1 MGKRQYF
8 HTLYGDAD
16 SGQHPHA
23 ASGMTGISV
32 NLFDGTSVMEKLTV
46 GDTEGDF
53 PDTTTDFEHIFDV
66 SSSSLW
72 NASKRFVYLRGKV
85 LMDTAVQTQLRTKL
99 PHEGVDTDPQYHCIG
114 TYANSIA
121 NAPSHI
127 VIPINSS
134 GKCNLWWSATTG
146 VNTASGGTYLSVV
159 GFM

>member
-53 PDTTTDFEHIFDV
+53 PDTTTDFGHVFDV

-72 NASKRFVYLRGKV
+72 NASKRYAFIRGQVILDSATPTYLRH
-85 LMDTAVQTQLRTKL
+85 KL
-99 PHEGVDTDPQYHCIG
+99 PHEGTDTDPNYHNIG
-114 TYANSIA
+114 RFTSSSNDNPTSF
-121 NAPSHI
+121 

-134 GKCNLWWSATTG
+134 GKCNLWWAAATG
-146 VNTASGGTYLSVV
+146 VNTASGGTYLSIV